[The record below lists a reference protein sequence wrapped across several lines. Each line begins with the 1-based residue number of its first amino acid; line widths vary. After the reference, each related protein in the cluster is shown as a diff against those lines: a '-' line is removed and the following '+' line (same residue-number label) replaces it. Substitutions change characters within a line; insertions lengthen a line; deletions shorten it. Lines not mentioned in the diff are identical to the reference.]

1 VIFVCFMNIKSRI
14 LINKANKSYT
24 IKGFKN
30 ENVLNSNTSGE
41 TPGGTEAIGWL

>member
-1 VIFVCFMNIKSRI
+1 MIVVCFMNIKSRI
-14 LINKANKSYT
+14 LINEANKSYT

-30 ENVLNSNTSGE
+30 DNVLNSNTRGE